1 MMNFLGI
8 EVPPDI
14 VIRGHLFSSECK
26 LEIDKKL
33 QRKVFNILTL
43 HIEMEG
49 FRWTIREEL
58 MYARDSID
66 RNLEELKR
74 LEVTERILNE
84 LK

>member
-1 MMNFLGI
+1 MRNFWGI

-14 VIRGHLFSSECK
+14 VIKSHVFSSGCK

-49 FRWTIREEL
+49 VRWTIREKL

-66 RNLEELKR
+66 RNLEELER
-74 LEVTERILNE
+74 LEVTERVLNE
-84 LK
+84 FK